1 MKIALN
7 LLLVLSSFIGYLE
20 WGDGNS
26 QLLIQMEGEILRE
39 LTSDPASILHPLI
52 ILPMIGQGVLLFT
65 LRQTQPNKWL
75 TLLGIVCIG
84 ALMVI
89 ILIAGISGQ
98 RGMIIL
104 STVPFL
110 TIAIFTIYQ
119 HFLKVTRV

>member
-1 MKIALN
+1 MKNALN
-7 LLLVLSSFIGYLE
+7 LLLVLSSFFGYLE
-20 WGDGNS
+20 WGGGNS
-26 QLLIQMEGEILRE
+26 QLLIQMEGEILRK

-65 LRQTQPNKWL
+65 LRQTPPNKWL

-89 ILIAGISGQ
+89 ILIAGIAGQ

-104 STVPFL
+104 STLPFFA
-110 TIAIFTIYQ
+110 IAIFTIYQ
-119 HFLKVTRV
+119 HFLKGSRV

>member
-89 ILIAGISGQ
+89 ILIAGIAGQ

-104 STVPFL
+104 STVLFL